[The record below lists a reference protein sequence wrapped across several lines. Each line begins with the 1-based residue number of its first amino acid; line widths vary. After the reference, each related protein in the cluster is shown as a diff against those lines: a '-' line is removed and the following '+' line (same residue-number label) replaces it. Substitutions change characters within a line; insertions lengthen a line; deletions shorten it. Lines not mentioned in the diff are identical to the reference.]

1 MGMYGKIR
9 GMDDARNM
17 FDEMRERNV
26 VSWSAMI
33 FLGIPANH
41 SKNGVEELQLFS
53 RDLPTCKSYGK
64 VGHEKTLSLRTSTHS
79 TTKPILYSFIYFF
92 LSLTISPT

>member
-9 GMDDARNM
+9 GMDDARNV

-26 VSWSAMI
+26 VSWLAMI
-33 FLGIPANH
+33 FLGILANH

-53 RDLPTCKSYGK
+53 QDLEPVRVIGK
-64 VGHEKTLSLRTSTHS
+64 WVMKRH
-79 TTKPILYSFIYFF
+79 
-92 LSLTISPT
+92 